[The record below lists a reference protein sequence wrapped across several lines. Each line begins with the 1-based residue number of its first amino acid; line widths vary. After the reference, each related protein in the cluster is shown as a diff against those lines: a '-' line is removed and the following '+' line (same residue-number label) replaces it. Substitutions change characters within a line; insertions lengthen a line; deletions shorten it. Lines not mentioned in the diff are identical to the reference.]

1 MTLKRQSPLLQ
12 ATEVILFT
20 LLIGSIGYYIDS
32 ADPLLVHSDFSFMV
46 LWLAIVTLF
55 YGLNMGLLMWISF
68 AIMSFISYRGDDFF
82 TSLLLENL
90 FFVFLF
96 GLFFSNLHDEMDKY
110 KIKNKYLQLRLKE
123 LTNAFFTLKIS
134 HDKLESIYI
143 IQPASFRFV
152 ISEILERSN
161 HNTAEESAE
170 NTLKVLKKFFS
181 VNSAMIF
188 RVKRDKLHQCFA
200 SVGDINSNI
209 GQGDKLIEEVLTH
222 KKAMYL
228 SDLEDKAQTSYIY
241 AVPFLDKRNNIVALL
256 IVKEIPFLY
265 YNQDTLLKINV
276 VFNYIWTEY
285 KKRDSLDRIRRKNRE
300 AVPLKDA
307 QHERQDIVDFKLE
320 VIRLSNILK
329 DYKID
334 SRVYS
339 LYTKNQY
346 LDKEIEDFLYEN
358 ELFEVLDQ
366 YISIKCGNQYIHLIL
381 FPFVSSAGIHNKLSD
396 IDTAL
401 ETIESQLRV
410 RMLEEGLQAHL
421 SDKSYKGLR
430 KKHISVKNFN
440 NLLKEYACEWVD

>member
-1 MTLKRQSPLLQ
+1 MTLKKQSPLLQ
-12 ATEVILFT
+12 AFEVILFT
-20 LLIGSIGYYIDS
+20 LLIGSVGYYIDS
-32 ADPLLVHSDFSFMV
+32 SDPLLVHSTFSFMI

-55 YGLNMGLLMWISF
+55 YGLHMGLVMWISF
-68 AIMSFISYRGDDFF
+68 AIMSFISYHNDDFF
-82 TSLLLENL
+82 TSILLENL

-152 ISEILERSN
+152 IAEILEGSK
-161 HNTAEESAE
+161 HNTPEESAK

-181 VNSAMIF
+181 ANAAMIF
-188 RVKRDKLHQCFA
+188 HVKRDKLQNCFA
-200 SVGDINSNI
+200 SVGEIDTDINNN
-209 GQGDKLIEEVLTH
+209 DKLIEEVLLQ
-222 KKAMYL
+222 KKAIYL
-228 SDLEDKAQTSYIY
+228 SDLEEKSQTSYIY
-241 AVPFLDKRNNIVALL
+241 AVPFLDKRNTIVAIL

-285 KKRDSLDRIRRKNRE
+285 KKRDSLDKIRKQENHVKN
-300 AVPLKDA
+300 LSHT

-320 VIRLSNILK
+320 VIRLTNILK
-329 DYKID
+329 DYNID

-339 LYTKNQY
+339 VYTKSQY

-366 YISIKCGNQYIHLIL
+366 YVSIKCGKQYIHLVL
-381 FPFVSSAGIHNKLSD
+381 FPFISSAGIHNKLKD
-396 IDTAL
+396 VDKAL
-401 ETIESQLRV
+401 DNIESQLRV
-410 RMLEEGLQAHL
+410 NMLEEGLQAHL
-421 SDKSYKGLR
+421 SQKNYEGLR
-430 KKHISVKNFN
+430 KKHISVKSFN
-440 NLLKEYACEWVD
+440 NLLKEYACE

>member
-1 MTLKRQSPLLQ
+1 MTLKRRSPLLQ
-12 ATEVILFT
+12 AFEVIIFT
-20 LLIGSIGYYIDS
+20 LIIGSVGYYVDS
-32 ADPLLVHSDFSFMV
+32 SDPLLVNANFSFMI

-55 YGLNMGLLMWISF
+55 YGLNMGLIMWISF
-68 AIMSFISYRGDDFF
+68 AIMSFVFYHGNDFF
-82 TSLLLENL
+82 TSILLENL

-110 KIKNKYLQLRLKE
+110 KIKNNYLQLRLKE

-152 ISEILERSN
+152 ISEILESSD
-161 HNTAEESAE
+161 HNTAEDSAK

-181 VNSAMIF
+181 VNAAMIY
-188 RVKRDKLHQCFA
+188 RVKRGSLERSLA
-200 SVGDINSNI
+200 SVGDINTTVEA
-209 GQGDKLIEEVLTH
+209 GDKLIEEVLLQ

-228 SDLEDKAQTSYIY
+228 SDLEDEAQTAYIY
-241 AVPFLDKRNNIVALL
+241 AVPFLDKRSTIVAIL
-256 IVKEIPFLY
+256 IVKDIPFLY

-285 KKRDSLDRIRRKNRE
+285 KKRASLDEIRAKQGE
-300 AVPLKDA
+300 QIGLKDE

-329 DYKID
+329 DYNID
-334 SRVYS
+334 SRIYS
-339 LYTKNQY
+339 IYTKSKY

-366 YISIKCGNQYIHLIL
+366 YVSIKCANQYIHLIL
-381 FPFVSSAGIHNKLSD
+381 FPFVSSAGIHNTISD
-396 IDTAL
+396 VDKGL
-401 ETIESQLRV
+401 EEIEGQLRV
-410 RMLEEGLQAHL
+410 SMLEEGLQAHL
-421 SDKSYKGLR
+421 SEKSYQGLR
-430 KKHISVKNFN
+430 KKHISVRNFN
-440 NLLKEYACEWVD
+440 NLLKEYACE